1 MRTLLPRGRRGDE
14 GGGSWA
20 GPIGTAEVVVE
31 WDPLEAPIDSV
42 DIQPKGYRT
51 SGNEIRWHFNDLNPG
66 PSDENGSISLY
77 WLIPG
82 FHR

>member
-1 MRTLLPRGRRGDE
+1 MRALER
-14 GGGSWA
+14 GSWA

-42 DIQPKGYRT
+42 DIQPKDYQT
-51 SGNEIRWHFNDLNPG
+51 SGNEIRWLFTDLNPG
-66 PSDENGSISLY
+66 RSDDNGSIRLR

-82 FHR
+82 YHR